1 MKNMFSAP
9 KESLPFSANLPDTP
23 VRVRVGQF
31 APEAKAS
38 GCLLK
43 PPKGDCFV
51 MIVSAYD
58 ESSSR
63 SFSNHL
69 LVVPVM

>member
-23 VRVRVGQF
+23 
-31 APEAKAS
+31 EAEAS
-38 GCLLK
+38 GYPLK

-51 MIVSAYD
+51 MIGSAYG

-63 SFSNHL
+63 SFSNPL
-69 LVVPVM
+69 WVVHARG